1 MVVPSAVGHG
11 TNVGVKEVTGDTSM
25 VKHVWQ
31 WFWGYDYLNKKV
43 KNIYYGPR
51 LDWMNLFKR
60 KEKKNE
66 KKMDGRR
73 NKTSKRIK
81 SKI

>member
-1 MVVPSAVGHG
+1 MGGRIHP
-11 TNVGVKEVTGDTSM
+11 GVLMEKTQ
-25 VKHVWQ
+25 KHVWQ
-31 WFWGYDYLNKKV
+31 WYYDYDYLGNKYKA
-43 KNIYYGPR
+43 IYFGPR

-66 KKMDGRR
+66 KSMDGRR

-81 SKI
+81 KEI